1 MTMLFPC
8 VRRTNMSN
16 KTTGNVIHSDL
27 KRVIA
32 MTDDDIVYDE
42 DCPPGDD
49 ALWDNAV
56 LKVGNRPVG
65 RPVSNN
71 PKIATTVRLSPEVV
85 AYFKAGG
92 KGWQTRLDSVLR
104 EYVANH

>member
-1 MTMLFPC
+1 
-8 VRRTNMSN
+8 MSN

-42 DCPPGDD
+42 DCPPSDD

-92 KGWQTRLDSVLR
+92 KGWQTRLDSILR